1 MPKIIINGK
10 EIEFE
15 KGMTV
20 LQACELA
27 DVEIPRFCYHEKLSI
42 AGNCRMCLVELEKSP
57 KPIASCAMPA
67 AEGMNIKTNTHLVE
81 KARKGVMEF
90 LLANHPLDCPVCDQG
105 GECDLQDQ
113 SMYYGVD
120 KSRFIENKRQV
131 KEKYM
136 GPLIKTQMTRCI
148 HCTRCV
154 RFATEVAG
162 VPEIGAIGRGENM
175 EITTYLEKAMESELS
190 ANVIDLCPVGA
201 LTSKPY
207 AFEARPWELKKT
219 ESIDVMDAVGS
230 NIRIDTYNWEVKRIL
245 PRLNND
251 INEEWISDKTRY
263 SCDGLLKQRLDVPY
277 IKKDN
282 KLQKSNWDEAITL
295 LADKIQSIN
304 PNEIGGHIGDMV
316 NMENALSFKKLFAIL
331 KSKNLEFREKKFYIN
346 SSEKINYIFNSSIKG
361 IEESDLIL
369 LIGSNPRH
377 EATMLNA
384 RIRKTFVKKRIPIF
398 SIGDPGELT
407 YDYTVI
413 GNTTDDLKKILDNE
427 HEFSKKLS
435 SSNKPIIIIGESAL
449 ELESGKYIV
458 EEVKNFLK
466 NNNFI
471 SKEWNAFNF
480 LAQNASTVGL
490 IDLKVLSKEDEEKNS
505 FFEKLNKNQFK
516 LLYLLGSDNLD
527 IKKDNEFI
535 VYQGS
540 HGDRGAEIADLVLPS
555 AAFTEQNG
563 LFENLEGRV
572 QESKKASYPIGE
584 ALEDWKIFN
593 LILKKLGKFNDL
605 SKFDSLRK
613 EVLNLIPNFTKLNEL
628 PNFEEAQEVNTSS
641 EFISESVNIKNLDYF
656 YTNSISRASKTMS
669 ECRQIKQKLKKQ
681 EHKYMIEYLQIL
693 GQEVYKI
700 VFLLVPIL
708 VSVAMIVW
716 LDRRVWGLVQKRRG
730 PNVVGPFG
738 LFQTLADA
746 LKYIF
751 KEIIIPASANKVVF
765 ILAPIVTM
773 TLALVAWAVIP
784 MSEELVLSDINV
796 GILYL
801 FAVSS
806 LGVYGIIMGGWA
818 SNSKYPFL
826 GAIRSAAQMVSYEV
840 SIGII
845 IINVLLCVGSLN
857 LNDIVIAQK
866 NLWYVIPLFP
876 MFVIFFI
883 SALAET
889 NRPPFD
895 LPEAEAE
902 LVAGYQTEYSGMMY
916 AMFWLGEY
924 ANILLM
930 CAMGSI
936 LFLGGWLPIMDVYP
950 LNIIPAPIWM
960 ISKILFLFLLF
971 ALIKAIVPRYRYDQL
986 MRLGWKIF
994 LPFSLIYL
1002 VFTASFLFYFDKLPK
1017 VNF

>member
-1 MPKIIINGK
+1 MPKIFINGK

-42 AGNCRMCLVELEKSP
+42 AGNCRMCLVEMEKSP

-67 AEGMNIKTNTHLVE
+67 AEGMKIKTNTVSVE

-120 KSRFIENKRQV
+120 KSRFIENKRLV

-175 EITTYLEKAMESELS
+175 EITTYLEKAMGSELS

-230 NIRIDTYNWEVKRIL
+230 NIRVDTYNWEVKRIL
-245 PRLNND
+245 PRLNNA

-304 PNEIGGHIGDMV
+304 SDEIGGHIGDMI
-316 NMENALSFKKLFAIL
+316 NMENALSFKKFFAAL

-346 SSEKINYIFNSSIKG
+346 SSEKINYLFNSSIKG

-369 LIGSNPRH
+369 LIGTNPRH

-407 YDYTVI
+407 YDYNVI
-413 GNTTDDLKKILDNE
+413 GNTTDDLKKILNNE
-427 HEFSKKLS
+427 SEFSKKLS

-449 ELESGKYIV
+449 ELESGKYIL
-458 EEVKNFLK
+458 EGIKNFLK

-563 LFENLEGRV
+563 LYENLEGRV
-572 QESKKASYPIGE
+572 QECKKASYPIGE
-584 ALEDWKIFN
+584 ALEDWRIFN
-593 LILKKLGKFNDL
+593 LILKKLGKNDDL

-628 PNFEEAQEVNTSS
+628 PNFKEIQEINTSS
-641 EFISESVNIKNLDYF
+641 KFISELVTIKDLDYF

-669 ECRQIKQKLKKQ
+669 ECRQIKQKLTKT
-681 EHKYMIEYLQIL
+681 
-693 GQEVYKI
+693 G
-700 VFLLVPIL
+700 
-708 VSVAMIVW
+708 
-716 LDRRVWGLVQKRRG
+716 
-730 PNVVGPFG
+730 
-738 LFQTLADA
+738 T
-746 LKYIF
+746 
-751 KEIIIPASANKVVF
+751 
-765 ILAPIVTM
+765 
-773 TLALVAWAVIP
+773 
-784 MSEELVLSDINV
+784 
-796 GILYL
+796 
-801 FAVSS
+801 
-806 LGVYGIIMGGWA
+806 
-818 SNSKYPFL
+818 
-826 GAIRSAAQMVSYEV
+826 
-840 SIGII
+840 
-845 IINVLLCVGSLN
+845 
-857 LNDIVIAQK
+857 
-866 NLWYVIPLFP
+866 
-876 MFVIFFI
+876 
-883 SALAET
+883 
-889 NRPPFD
+889 
-895 LPEAEAE
+895 
-902 LVAGYQTEYSGMMY
+902 
-916 AMFWLGEY
+916 
-924 ANILLM
+924 
-930 CAMGSI
+930 
-936 LFLGGWLPIMDVYP
+936 
-950 LNIIPAPIWM
+950 
-960 ISKILFLFLLF
+960 
-971 ALIKAIVPRYRYDQL
+971 
-986 MRLGWKIF
+986 
-994 LPFSLIYL
+994 
-1002 VFTASFLFYFDKLPK
+1002 
-1017 VNF
+1017 